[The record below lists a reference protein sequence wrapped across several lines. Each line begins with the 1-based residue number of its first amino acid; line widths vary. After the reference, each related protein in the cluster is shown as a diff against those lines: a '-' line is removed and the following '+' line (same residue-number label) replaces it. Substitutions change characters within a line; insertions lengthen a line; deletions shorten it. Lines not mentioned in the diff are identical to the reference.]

1 MASHHQCRYVLIICC
16 TPCFFSGFTSDHT
29 LSFDRRRR
37 RRSAGDGNQ
46 TDEVVF
52 QEIRIEDKFKFEAQQ
67 GEPGHEINF
76 SGSSSGT
83 STSTTSTGDQNT
95 LYWNTY
101 TFALVLVAFVVI
113 QLFVIFACWLC
124 ATYKS
129 RGNREA
135 ASIYESAVSEYA
147 STVRTPISWDN
158 SYYKWFSGDFN
169 HRFSYTTLYNL
180 LFTYCVYLHWD
191 CYWPKTYS
199 NIVGYVILLLY
210 IDVN

>member
-1 MASHHQCRYVLIICC
+1 MRIMLLALIFFNQPNKTETDTVYIII
-16 TPCFFSGFTSDHT
+16 TLYPILSPCFFVGFKTDPV

-37 RRSAGDGNQ
+37 RRSVGRGNQ

-52 QEIRIEDKFKFEAQQ
+52 QEIRIEDKFKFEAQR

-76 SGSSSGT
+76 SGSSGIST
-83 STSTTSTGDQNT
+83 STSTTSDQNT

-101 TFALVLVAFVVI
+101 AFALMLVAFVVL

-124 ATYKS
+124 ATYRS

-158 SYYKWFSGDFN
+158 SYYK
-169 HRFSYTTLYNL
+169 
-180 LFTYCVYLHWD
+180 
-191 CYWPKTYS
+191 
-199 NIVGYVILLLY
+199 
-210 IDVN
+210 